1 MTDPERK
8 NRKTRCS
15 WVPLSDPAY
24 VKYHDEEWGKPLH
37 DDRALYE
44 LLILEMFQAGLS
56 WRCILHK
63 RENFRKAY
71 EGFYP
76 EKTAAFDTAK
86 VDGLMADPGIIRN
99 RRKIEA
105 SIRNSQIFCSLQKE
119 FGSFDAYLWRFT
131 GGRTLREPCDERTTS
146 PVSDALAKDLYRRGM
161 RFVGSTTMYSYL
173 QSAGLI
179 NGHMKACYLAPE

>member
-1 MTDPERK
+1 TESPSAESAITETEKGRTFPMTDPERK

-44 LLILEMFQAGLS
+44 LLILETFQAGLS

-76 EKTAAFDTAK
+76 EKTAAFDTA
-86 VDGLMADPGIIRN
+86 
-99 RRKIEA
+99 
-105 SIRNSQIFCSLQKE
+105 
-119 FGSFDAYLWRFT
+119 
-131 GGRTLREPCDERTTS
+131 
-146 PVSDALAKDLYRRGM
+146 
-161 RFVGSTTMYSYL
+161 
-173 QSAGLI
+173 
-179 NGHMKACYLAPE
+179 

>member
-1 MTDPERK
+1 M
-8 NRKTRCS
+8 
-15 WVPLSDPAY
+15 
-24 VKYHDEEWGKPLH
+24 
-37 DDRALYE
+37 
-44 LLILEMFQAGLS
+44 
-56 WRCILHK
+56 
-63 RENFRKAY
+63 
-71 EGFYP
+71 
-76 EKTAAFDTAK
+76 
-86 VDGLMADPGIIRN
+86 DGLMADPGIIRN